1 MVGEAGGFVRK
12 LLFLLSGPLVW
23 FIHFGIIYG
32 AVGFG
37 GALGHAPCSIRLV
50 AWGATLA
57 AIAALIAILWRAW
70 ARRALTKENGP
81 RTIHEITAS
90 LAALSLFAVLI
101 EGLALLIVP
110 L

>member
-1 MVGEAGGFVRK
+1 MVGRPGGFVRK

-23 FIHFGIIYG
+23 FIYFGVTYG

-37 GALGHAPCSIRLV
+37 GALGHAPAGIRFF

-57 AIAALIAILWRAW
+57 AIAALIAIFRHAR
-70 ARRALTKENGP
+70 ARRASAKDGP
-81 RTIHEITAS
+81 RAIHEITAS
-90 LAALSLFAVLI
+90 LAALSLFAVLV
-101 EGLALLIVP
+101 EALALLIVP

>member
-1 MVGEAGGFVRK
+1 MVGRSGGFVRK

-23 FIHFGIIYG
+23 FIYFGVIYG

-37 GALGHAPCSIRLV
+37 GALGHAPAGIRFF

-57 AIAALIAILWRAW
+57 ASAALIAIFRHAR
-70 ARRALTKENGP
+70 ARRASAKENDP
-81 RTIHEITAS
+81 RAIHEITAS
-90 LAALSLFAVLI
+90 LAALSLFAVLV
-101 EGLALLIVP
+101 EALALLIVP